1 MGVLAGIKIMFEG
14 FFNKTNGGSA
24 TGNQSSNASAGASKF
39 AAAEMEFILSALDRS
54 QAVIQFDPS
63 GTILT
68 ANSNFLAAMG
78 YKLDEIQGKHH
89 SMFAAPGFAETREYQ
104 EFWNSL
110 RQGTYQAAEYKRV
123 GKGGR
128 EIWIQASY
136 NPIVN
141 KNGEVVKVVKY
152 ATDITE
158 QVIKN
163 ADYSGQIEA
172 VNKVQAVI
180 EFELDGT
187 IIDANENFLGA
198 VGYSL
203 DEIKGKHHSLFVQSD
218 YAAGREYKQFWT
230 DLAAGNFQAGQY
242 KRVGKGGKEIWIQAS
257 YNPIL
262 DPDGKPFK
270 VVKYATDITAQ
281 TIQNA
286 DYSGQIDAIQKAQAV
301 IEFDLSGIILNANEN
316 FTSTVGYS
324 LQEITGKHH
333 SMFAEPA
340 FAKSAEYAEFWK
352 KLGRGEFD
360 AGEYKRI
367 GKGGKE
373 VWIQASYNP
382 ILDPDGKPFKVVKYA
397 TDITDQVNARAE
409 QERVGALVDE
419 NLEKILG
426 AVADASDQATS
437 ASAASGQTSA
447 TVQSVASAT
456 EEFQSSAQE
465 IARSMEMSR
474 AEVTTAMEQ
483 TNSADESTKQLADGA
498 MAMNNIVEVI
508 NDIAG
513 QINLL
518 ALNATIESAR
528 AGEAGKGFAVVA
540 SEVKSLANQ
549 VANATTQISS
559 EITGMQ
565 TISGDVVERLSSIK
579 TAVEAVESSVTSVA
593 GAVEEQS
600 ATTQEITS
608 SMQTAATAV
617 DEINTNLGSISDAVV
632 SANQFAQEGTDLYRS
647 LQQV

>member
-1 MGVLAGIKIMFEG
+1 MFED
-14 FFNKTNGGSA
+14 FSNKTSDAPSA
-24 TGNQSSNASAGASKF
+24 ASQSTNTSAASSKF

-63 GTILT
+63 GNILT
-68 ANSNFLAAMG
+68 ANDNFLAAMG
-78 YKLDEIQGKHH
+78 YSLNEIQGKHH
-89 SMFAAPGFAETREYQ
+89 SMFAAPGFAETAEYQ
-104 EFWNSL
+104 EFWDSL
-110 RQGTYQAAEYKRV
+110 RQGTFQAAEYKRI
-123 GKGGR
+123 GKGGK

-136 NPIVN
+136 NPILN
-141 KNGEVVKVVKY
+141 KHGDVVKIVKY
-152 ATDITE
+152 ATDITD
-158 QVIKN
+158 QVLKN
-163 ADYSGQIEA
+163 ADYSGQIDA

-180 EFELDGT
+180 QFELDGK
-187 IIDANENFLGA
+187 IIDANENFLSTI
-198 VGYSL
+198 GYDLS
-203 DEIKGKHHSLFVQSD
+203 EIKGKHHSMFAEPN
-218 YAAGREYKQFWT
+218 YAKSREYSKFWS
-230 DLAAGNFQAGQY
+230 DLAAGKFQAGQY
-242 KRVGKGGKEIWIQAS
+242 KRIGKGGKEIWIQAS

-286 DYSGQIDAIQKAQAV
+286 DYSGQIDAVHKAQAV
-301 IEFDLSGIILNANEN
+301 IEFDLTGKILDANEN

-324 LQEITGKHH
+324 LSEIVGKHH
-333 SMFAEPA
+333 RIFVDPEES
-340 FAKSAEYAEFWK
+340 KSAEYAAFWA
-352 KLGRGEFD
+352 KLARGEFD

-382 ILDPDGKPFKVVKYA
+382 ILDPEGKPFKVVKYA
-397 TDITDQVNARAE
+397 TDITGQVETRAE
-409 QERVGALVDE
+409 EQRIGALVDE

-426 AVADASDQATS
+426 AVGNASDQAST

-465 IARSMEMSR
+465 IARSMELSR
-474 AEVTTAMEQ
+474 SEVTTAMEE
-483 TNSADESTKQLADGA
+483 TISADQSTKQLTDGA
-498 MAMNNIVEVI
+498 MAMNSIVEVI
-508 NDIAG
+508 DDIAA

-518 ALNATIESAR
+518 ALNATIEAAR
-528 AGEAGKGFAVVA
+528 AGDAGRGFAVVA

-549 VANATTQISS
+549 VASATTQIST

-565 TISGDVVERLSSIK
+565 TISNDVVERLSSIK
-579 TAVEAVESSVTSVA
+579 NAVVAVESSVTSVA

-608 SMQTAATAV
+608 SMQSAATAV
-617 DEINTNLGSISDAVV
+617 DEINTSLGSISEAVV
-632 SANQFAQEGTDLYRS
+632 SANEYAQEGTELYRS
-647 LQQV
+647 LRQV